1 MPFVKILDKEP
12 PTDKE
17 ILLRNLSPFMTG
29 QDVYIR
35 EMFSQ
40 HWSENKELS
49 LQTEWLDESITEDMV
64 KDLVF
69 DGLPNDGENKMWCA
83 KAYGGEA
90 RYEITP
96 VIGVYQLRAMP
107 HNPNKGKIYTLYTDE
122 QFNTLDEAIAE
133 ANCQNKKYILSQL
146 K

>member
-49 LQTEWLDESITEDMV
+49 LQTEWLDESAPTEDMV
-64 KDLVF
+64 KDLMWEQTGQTHKADTPFGAYTVYLSPYTNEWHVGQLYLNF
-69 DGLPNDGENKMWCA
+69 YGECDDLAHGIALCNQHHK
-83 KAYGGEA
+83 
-90 RYEITP
+90 
-96 VIGVYQLRAMP
+96 
-107 HNPNKGKIYTLYTDE
+107 KI
-122 QFNTLDEAIAE
+122 
-133 ANCQNKKYILSQL
+133 ILSQL

>member
-69 DGLPNDGENKMWCA
+69 DGLPTKETYHYLA
-83 KAYGGEA
+83 FAYGA
-90 RYEITP
+90 NQYYEIQPT
-96 VIGVYQLRAMP
+96 IGIIELRVKP
-107 HNPNKGKIYTLYTDE
+107 YKVTNTVWTVE

-133 ANCQNKKYILSQL
+133 ANRQNKKYILSQL